1 MTTTAA
7 KPGVRA
13 REAAY
18 KDTIANLQ
26 RELVDLSISM
36 GGLHATLIAVLAQ
49 KGGEVT
55 ITAGTVEQ
63 VNGTKLGFS
72 MTPGPGEGEMT
83 LRVVTEEDAENDLRT
98 AELLAE
104 QDMAEGL
111 QTDPAGEETN
121 GTDTHDHTNDG
132 SDPETGSEV

>member
-26 RELVDLSISM
+26 RELVDLSLSM

-83 LRVVTEEDAENDLRT
+83 LRVVSEEDV
-98 AELLAE
+98 
-104 QDMAEGL
+104 AEGL
-111 QTDPAGEETN
+111 QTDPAGDETN

-132 SDPETGSEV
+132 SDPKTGSEV